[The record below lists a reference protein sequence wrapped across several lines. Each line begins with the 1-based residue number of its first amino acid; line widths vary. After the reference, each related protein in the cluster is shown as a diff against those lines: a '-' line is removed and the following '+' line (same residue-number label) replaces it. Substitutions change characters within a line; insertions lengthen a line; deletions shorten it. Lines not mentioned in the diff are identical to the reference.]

1 MLPVK
6 LFKRDFGGMASVM
19 GAVLL
24 ILAAPL
30 ASLREGVGPTVM
42 AVGLLSAAAALLGI
56 LTAVENV
63 MDDREGWIAPL
74 IVGLGRGRYAALRA
88 AVSTAVAVA
97 AVAPALALYS
107 LLIPAS
113 YLPVSAASILSAA
126 VGAALGLLIGLSA
139 PTRGH
144 AYAWGVS
151 LWTALA
157 LIYELALT
165 FASIYFA
172 VSEPLF
178 AAALL
183 ANPLTAARL
192 VGIALAD
199 PSLLTLGPAGTYL
212 YKSLGAYAL
221 LLFPATA
228 AVWYLSL
235 AAASIIAAHR
245 RDL

>member
-157 LIYELALT
+157 LIYELGLT

-199 PSLLTLGPAGTYL
+199 PSLLTLGPVGTYL

-228 AVWYLSL
+228 AVWYLAL
-235 AAASIIAAHR
+235 AAASIITAYR

>member
-56 LTAVENV
+56 LTAIENV

-199 PSLLTLGPAGTYL
+199 PSLLTLGPVGTYL

>member
-56 LTAVENV
+56 LTAIENV

-228 AVWYLSL
+228 AVWYLAL

>member
-1 MLPVK
+1 MLPLK

-30 ASLREGVGPTVM
+30 ALLGEGVGPTEM

-74 IVGLGRGRYAALRA
+74 IVGLGRDKYAALRA

-107 LLIPAS
+107 LLRPAS
-113 YLPVSAASILSAA
+113 ALPVSAASILSAA
-126 VGAALGLLIGLSA
+126 VGASLGLLIGLSA

-157 LIYELALT
+157 LIYELTLT
-165 FASIYFA
+165 FTSIYFA

-192 VGIALAD
+192 VGIAWAD
-199 PSLLTLGPAGTYL
+199 PSLLTLGPVGTYL
-212 YKSLGAYAL
+212 YKSLGAYAP

>member
-1 MLPVK
+1 
-6 LFKRDFGGMASVM
+6 
-19 GAVLL
+19 
-24 ILAAPL
+24 
-30 ASLREGVGPTVM
+30 
-42 AVGLLSAAAALLGI
+42 
-56 LTAVENV
+56 

-74 IVGLGRGRYAALRA
+74 IVGLGRVRYAAVRN

-97 AVAPALALYS
+97 AVS
-107 LLIPAS
+107 
-113 YLPVSAASILSAA
+113 
-126 VGAALGLLIGLSA
+126 AALGLLIGFSA
-139 PTRGH
+139 STRGY

-151 LWTALA
+151 LWTILA

-183 ANPLTAARL
+183 TNPLTAACL

-212 YKSLGAYAL
+212 YKSLGACAP

-228 AVWYLSL
+228 AVWYLAL
-235 AAASIIAAHR
+235 AAASILTAYR

>member
-157 LIYELALT
+157 LIYELGLT

-199 PSLLTLGPAGTYL
+199 PSLLTLGPVGTYL

>member
-199 PSLLTLGPAGTYL
+199 PSLLTLGPVGTYL

-235 AAASIIAAHR
+235 AAASIITAYR
-245 RDL
+245 QDL

>member
-126 VGAALGLLIGLSA
+126 VGAALGILIGLSA

-199 PSLLTLGPAGTYL
+199 PSLLTLGPVGTYL

>member
-30 ASLREGVGPTVM
+30 ASLGEGVGPTVM

-74 IVGLGRGRYAALRA
+74 IVGLGRVRYAAVRS

-97 AVAPALALYS
+97 AVAPAAALYS
-107 LLIPAS
+107 LLRPD
-113 YLPVSAASILSAA
+113 SAAPVVAASVASAA
-126 VGAALGLLIGLSA
+126 VGAALGILIGFSA
-139 PTRGH
+139 STRGY

-192 VGIALAD
+192 VGIAWAD
-199 PSLLTLGPAGTYL
+199 PSLLTLGPVGTYL

-221 LLFPATA
+221 LLLPAAA

>member
-24 ILAAPL
+24 ILAALL
-30 ASLREGVGPTVM
+30 ALLREGVGPTVM

-126 VGAALGLLIGLSA
+126 VGAALGLLIGFSA
-139 PTRGH
+139 STRGY

-172 VSEPLF
+172 VSEPIF

-192 VGIALAD
+192 VGVALAD

-212 YKSLGAYAL
+212 YKSLGAYTL

-228 AVWYLSL
+228 AIWYLSL
-235 AAASIIAAHR
+235 AAASIITTYR

>member
-56 LTAVENV
+56 LTAIENV

-199 PSLLTLGPAGTYL
+199 PSLLTLGPVGTYL

-235 AAASIIAAHR
+235 AAASIITAYR